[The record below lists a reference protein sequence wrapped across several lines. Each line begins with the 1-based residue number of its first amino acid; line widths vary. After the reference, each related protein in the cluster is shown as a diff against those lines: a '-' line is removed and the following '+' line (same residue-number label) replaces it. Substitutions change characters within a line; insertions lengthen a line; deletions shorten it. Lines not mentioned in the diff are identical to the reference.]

1 MFQLSNKVKRLTN
14 INKEISRKTRLMH
27 FQVGGLIDERA
38 ELCGQVQD
46 LNNQI
51 STLREHLGEAVKE
64 NGNSSKAQ
72 VYNPK

>member
-1 MFQLSNKVKRLTN
+1 
-14 INKEISRKTRLMH
+14 MH
-27 FQVGGLIDERA
+27 FQVSGLIDERA

-72 VYNPK
+72 VYNPNQTSW